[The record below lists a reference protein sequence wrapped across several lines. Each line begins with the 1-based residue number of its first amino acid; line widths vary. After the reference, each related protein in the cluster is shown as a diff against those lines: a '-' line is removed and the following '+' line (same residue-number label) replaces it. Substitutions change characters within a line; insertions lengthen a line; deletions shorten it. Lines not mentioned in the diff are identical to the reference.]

1 MDELYNLSD
10 VSRGALIMKSMVFK
24 FRERCGASRV
34 IFNSVVGDSEDVWQ
48 AKIPPLHLP
57 PCQMPMPVG
66 NRPPLQMNEW
76 KLIAVEFVRGA
87 RPGHPL

>member
-1 MDELYNLSD
+1 MVDELYNLSD
-10 VSRGALIMKSMVFK
+10 VSRGALIMKSMVFR
-24 FRERCGASRV
+24 FREGV
-34 IFNSVVGDSEDVWQ
+34 VHPGLFNSVVGDSEAVWQ